1 MNTQTEKR
9 TGKAPIELRL
19 VVWQFVRI
27 MVQLETA
34 SRARG
39 RQSAPSLYGAWR
51 PAWQEIDR
59 RLTQLGKTDSA
70 GFSNLMME
78 QEVVLRCRDRTQLN
92 EAIRTVDNIINQL
105 KASAKKTSGDARA
118 ATDLR
123 FERTELE
130 TLGRHL
136 RKLVKSSGRT
146 PPRSRAKPAARSTKP
161 TRPSKSTKPTKSA
174 KPSKSAK
181 PAKSKK
187 TTVRRGAKR

>member
-1 MNTQTEKR
+1 MTANTEPRGAQTP
-9 TGKAPIELRL
+9 TELRL

-27 MVQLETA
+27 MVHLETA

-59 RLTQLGKTDSA
+59 HLTQLSKGDAA
-70 GFSNLMME
+70 GFSELMMD
-78 QEVVLRCRDRTQLN
+78 QEVVVQCRDRAQLN
-92 EAIRTVDNIINQL
+92 ELVRTVDNVINQL
-105 KASAKKTSGDARA
+105 KSEIKAASGDPRA
-118 ATDLR
+118 IVDLR

-146 PPRSRAKPAARSTKP
+146 PPRPRAKPAPKSAGKP
-161 TRPSKSTKPTKSA
+161 TG
-174 KPSKSAK
+174 
-181 PAKSKK
+181 
-187 TTVRRGAKR
+187 RRGAKR

>member
-1 MNTQTEKR
+1 MIARTE
-9 TGKAPIELRL
+9 THGGKAPIEIRL

-70 GFSNLMME
+70 GFSDLMME
-78 QEVVLRCRDRTQLN
+78 QEVVVNCRDRAQLN
-92 EAIRTVDNIINQL
+92 ELVRTVDNIVNQL
-105 KASAKKTSGDARA
+105 KASAKTASGDPRA

-136 RKLVKSSGRT
+136 RKLVKSSGRS
-146 PPRSRAKPAARSTKP
+146 PPRARAKPAA
-161 TRPSKSTKPTKSA
+161 KSTGRP
-174 KPSKSAK
+174 
-181 PAKSKK
+181 
-187 TTVRRGAKR
+187 GAKR

>member
-1 MNTQTEKR
+1 MNANTKPR
-9 TGKAPIELRL
+9 GAKAPIEIRL

-51 PAWQEIDR
+51 PVWQEVDR
-59 RLTQLGKTDSA
+59 RLTQLSKSDSA
-70 GFSNLMME
+70 GFSELMMD
-78 QEVVLRCRDRTQLN
+78 QEVVVQCRDRAQLN
-92 EAIRTVDNIINQL
+92 ELIRTVDNVINQL
-105 KASAKKTSGDARA
+105 KTEIKAASGNPRA
-118 ATDLR
+118 ITDLR

-146 PPRSRAKPAARSTKP
+146 PPRPRAKPAAKSTAKP
-161 TRPSKSTKPTKSA
+161 TG
-174 KPSKSAK
+174 
-181 PAKSKK
+181 
-187 TTVRRGAKR
+187 RRGAKR